1 MENEMIESKPTENE
15 LLESKFTENELLE
28 LKPAENSEL
37 KPVEIKRKI
46 RIGKLK
52 VKRTAEELREINRLN
67 TKRIYE
73 LHKHE
78 KTICSVCLG
87 SYTYSNSYHHKQ
99 SDRHQAWLEKL
110 KKDKETAEKEAADK
124 EAADK
129 EKEEN
134 KN

>member
-1 MENEMIESKPTENE
+1 MENEVIESKPTENE
-15 LLESKFTENELLE
+15 LLKPVEETE
-28 LKPAENSEL
+28 LKPVEL
-37 KPVEIKRKI
+37 LKPTEIKPVEIKRKI

-52 VKRTAEELREINRLN
+52 VKRTAEELGEINRLN

-110 KKDKETAEKEAADK
+110 KKDKEAADK

-134 KN
+134 KNIK